1 MRVSATAAALHLPFV
16 GAFSHAAA
24 ERSRSSSIVVRLQTD
39 DGTVGFGEGCP
50 REYVTGET
58 MPQWKE
64 SGRLAYS
71 QVPLLV
77 DGDLELVQSGA
88 ISRYL
93 ARKYDLYGDLQ
104 QGTVAEM
111 LMDGWTDLLGKV
123 IPLIFPIKK
132 VRPLRIDA
140 GIESAAAVSSGYGSY
155 ARTGGRTCCVCQG
168 CRPGETW

>member
-1 MRVSATAAALHLPFV
+1 MSKPKIVYFQTRGRAEVARMVMAAAGV
-16 GAFSHAAA
+16 DWD
-24 ERSRSSSIVVRLQTD
+24 E
-39 DGTVGFGEGCP
+39 
-50 REYVTGET
+50 EYVTGET